1 MADRVLIAI
10 SYYYRHISEELLA
23 GATEVLEKAGAK
35 VTVMEVPGAFEI
47 PGVIAMAADS
57 GRFDGAVAAGGRGVP
72 RHGPGVRLAP
82 VHAAGVDAAGCPRG
96 DLHRAVGR

>member
-35 VTVMEVPGAFEI
+35 VEHALWFNPQPLQAVQQTVADLGSQEVGTVE
-47 PGVIAMAADS
+47 
-57 GRFDGAVAAGGRGVP
+57 AAGGTGK
-72 RHGPGVRLAP
+72 GALDLVR
-82 VHAAGVDAAGCPRG
+82 VDAR
-96 DLHRAVGR
+96 RQ